1 MGLPFLSQVLSVSGC
16 HRDDALAVRTAATRA
31 ATQAATQAAT
41 EAATEAARGALA
53 AKALKRMRSV
63 VCAGNDGSMVAEC
76 SELDNQHQS
85 PFFSV
90 IGRSWYSRS

>member
-16 HRDDALAVRTAATRA
+16 HRDDALA